1 MFLKPP
7 LTLTHIDGIFSSNI
21 TSCVLGSSSFRKRS
35 WLTMFFLVL
44 GGRTRTL
51 SVIHT
56 STPSSVSMLAPGV
69 SPPRKKG
76 FFRISSS
83 GCDSRYCI
91 LSSIAQMSCS
101 EKKKGRRT
109 VASVRPCANLS
120 CPTLYR
126 HGVVVVN
133 EERRVVGLAAV
144 LYAGVL
150 SRACEGESR
159 NRA

>member
-7 LTLTHIDGIFSSNI
+7 FTLTHIDGIFSSNI

-44 GGRTRTL
+44 GVRTRTL

-56 STPSSVSMLAPGV
+56 SMPSSISPFMAGV

-91 LSSIAQMSCS
+91 LSSITQSSCS
-101 EKKKGRRT
+101 EKKKGQADCR
-109 VASVRPCANLS
+109 VRPPMCKPVMPDVTLAWCS
-120 CPTLYR
+120 CSQCRT
-126 HGVVVVN
+126 
-133 EERRVVGLAAV
+133 
-144 LYAGVL
+144 
-150 SRACEGESR
+150 ACRMPCCRPVRWCSEPSLRE
-159 NRA
+159 